1 MRQRLL
7 YRMAGA
13 ELRFLQH
20 ELERGIGKSRRHGI
34 ATVAVNDNGA
44 AGPQCAYPVQYVSEQ
59 GFAAQCVEHL
69 WQTGMHACAL
79 AGSEDYDVEGGVFHW
94 GNGKRSELSHN
105 APEKR
110 GRP

>member
-1 MRQRLL
+1 
-7 YRMAGA
+7 MACA

-20 ELERGIGKSRRHGI
+20 ELECGIGETGRHGT
-34 ATVAVNDNGA
+34 AAVPVNEDCTA
-44 AGPQCAYPVQYVSEQ
+44 RLQWPGPVEHVSEQ
-59 GFAAQCVEHL
+59 GFAAQRVEHL